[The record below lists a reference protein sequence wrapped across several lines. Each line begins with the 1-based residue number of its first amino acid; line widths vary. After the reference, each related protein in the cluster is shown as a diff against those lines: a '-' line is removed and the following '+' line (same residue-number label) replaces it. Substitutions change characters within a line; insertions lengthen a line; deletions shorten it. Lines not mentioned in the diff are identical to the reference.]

1 MEWRALYVN
10 LCRSMGRAPHTM
22 SVVMPAYQL
31 GGVIE
36 QNIST
41 VFEALAGLDLEVVV
55 VDDGSTDGTAAAI
68 ERAKALHPQLV
79 SVRLPGNRGKGRALL
94 TGFEACHGENVV
106 FLDADLDLPP
116 DQIPAFITGLD
127 HADIVV
133 GTKRASMATGAYPGL
148 RRVLSRVFAFA
159 TGGVFRLP
167 VSETQTGL
175 KAFRRGVLENV
186 ANNMRIDRYAFDIE
200 LLVRARAAG
209 FSMVETPVRLGGGA
223 AESSLRP
230 SMMWS
235 LARDTARIAW
245 WWLTEPG
252 FRR

>member
-1 MEWRALYVN
+1 
-10 LCRSMGRAPHTM
+10 MGRAPHTL

-31 GGVIE
+31 ADVIE
-36 QNIST
+36 QSIT
-41 VFEALAGLDLEVVV
+41 EVYRTLDGLDPQVVV
-55 VDDGSTDGTAAAI
+55 VDDGSTDGTAGAI
-68 ERAKALHPQLV
+68 ERARARHPELV
-79 SVRLPGNRGKGRALL
+79 SVRLPVNRGKGRALL
-94 TGFEACHGENVV
+94 SGFEASSGERIV

-116 DQIPAFITGLD
+116 DQIPAFITALD

-148 RRVLSRVFAFA
+148 RRILSRIFAFA

-175 KAFRRGVLENV
+175 KAFRREVLESV
-186 ANNMRIDRYAFDIE
+186 AQKVKIDRYAFDIE
-200 LLVRARAAG
+200 LLVRAHAAG
-209 FSMVETPVRLGGGA
+209 FSMVETPVRLGGRA
-223 AESSLRP
+223 AESSLRA
-230 SMMWS
+230 SMMWN
-235 LARDTARIAW
+235 LARDTVRIAW

>member
-1 MEWRALYVN
+1 
-10 LCRSMGRAPHTM
+10 
-22 SVVMPAYQL
+22 MPAYQL
-31 GGVIE
+31 AGVIE
-36 QNIST
+36 QNISA
-41 VFEALAGLDLEVVV
+41 VFEALSELDPEVVV
-55 VDDGSTDGTAAAI
+55 VDDGSTDGTADAV
-68 ERAKALHPQLV
+68 ERARARHSGLV
-79 SVRLPGNRGKGRALL
+79 SVRLPVNRGKGRALL
-94 TGFEACHGENVV
+94 SGFEASSGDNVV

-116 DQIPAFITGLD
+116 DQIPALISKLD
-127 HADIVV
+127 DADIVV
-133 GTKRASMATGAYPGL
+133 GTKRASMATGAYPGM
-148 RRVLSRVFAFA
+148 RRILSRIFAFA

-175 KAFRRGVLENV
+175 KAFRREVLETV
-186 ANNMRIDRYAFDIE
+186 AGSVRIDRYAFDIE

-209 FSMVETPVRLGGGA
+209 FSMAETPVRLGGRA

-230 SMMWS
+230 SMMWN

>member
-1 MEWRALYVN
+1 MTQRL
-10 LCRSMGRAPHTM
+10 

-31 GGVIE
+31 GDVIE
-36 QNIST
+36 RNISS
-41 VFEALAGLDLEVVV
+41 VFEVLAPLEPEVVV
-55 VDDGSTDGTAAAI
+55 IDDGSTDDTAVAI
-68 ERAKALHPQLV
+68 ARAKATHPGLV
-79 SVRLPGNRGKGRALL
+79 TVRFPINRGKGRALL
-94 TGFEACHGENVV
+94 AGFEASSGSRIV

-116 DQIPAFITGLD
+116 DQIPDVLD
-127 HADIVV
+127 HLDGADIVV
-133 GTKRASMATGAYPGL
+133 GTKRDSMATGAYPSL
-148 RRVLSRVFAFA
+148 RRLLSRVFALA

-175 KAFRRGVLENV
+175 KAFRREVLEAV
-186 ANNMRIDRYAFDIE
+186 GGKVRIDRYAFDIE

-209 FSMVETPVRLGGGA
+209 FSMVETPVRLGGRA
-223 AESSLRP
+223 SESSLRP

-235 LARDTARIAW
+235 LAKDTGRIAW

>member
-1 MEWRALYVN
+1 
-10 LCRSMGRAPHTM
+10 MGRAAHTL

-31 GGVIE
+31 GDVIE
-36 QNIST
+36 RSITEVYES
-41 VFEALAGLDLEVVV
+41 LAKLEPEVVV
-55 VDDGSTDGTAAAI
+55 VDDGSTDGTADAI
-68 ERAKALHPQLV
+68 ERARTRHPDLV
-79 SVRLPGNRGKGRALL
+79 FVRLPTNRGKGRALL
-94 TGFEACHGENVV
+94 SGFAQSTGERIV

-116 DQIPAFITGLD
+116 DQVPAFITGLD
-127 HADIVV
+127 RADIVV

-148 RRVLSRVFAFA
+148 RRILSRVFAFA

-175 KAFRRGVLENV
+175 KAFRRAVLETIADGV
-186 ANNMRIDRYAFDIE
+186 KIDRYAFDIE
-200 LLVRARAAG
+200 LLVRAHAAG
-209 FSMVETPVRLGGGA
+209 FSMVEMPVRLGGRA
-223 AESSLRP
+223 AESSLRL
-230 SMMWS
+230 SMMWN

>member
-1 MEWRALYVN
+1 
-10 LCRSMGRAPHTM
+10 
-22 SVVMPAYQL
+22 MPAYQL
-31 GGVIE
+31 GDVIE
-36 QNIST
+36 RNISS
-41 VFEALAGLDLEVVV
+41 VFELLAPLEPEVVV
-55 VDDGSTDGTAAAI
+55 VDDGSTDDTASAI
-68 ERAKALHPQLV
+68 ARAKATHPGLV
-79 SVRLPGNRGKGRALL
+79 AVRLPTNRGKGRALL
-94 TGFEACHGENVV
+94 SGFEASSGNHIV

-116 DQIPAFITGLD
+116 DQIPDVLD
-127 HADIVV
+127 HLDRADIVV
-133 GTKRASMATGAYPGL
+133 GTKRNSMATGAYPSL
-148 RRVLSRVFAFA
+148 RRLLSRIFALA

-175 KAFRRGVLENV
+175 KAFKREVLEAVAGNV
-186 ANNMRIDRYAFDIE
+186 RIDRYAFDIE

-209 FSMVETPVRLGGGA
+209 FSMVETPVRLGGRA

-235 LARDTARIAW
+235 LAKDTARIAW

>member
-1 MEWRALYVN
+1 
-10 LCRSMGRAPHTM
+10 
-22 SVVMPAYQL
+22 MPAYQL

-41 VFEALAGLDLEVVV
+41 VFGALTELDPELVV
-55 VDDGSTDGTAAAI
+55 VDDGSMDGTGDAIGRAAAN
-68 ERAKALHPQLV
+68 HPKLV
-79 SVRLPGNRGKGRALL
+79 SVRLPVNRGKGRALL
-94 TGFEACHGENVV
+94 AGFEASSGDHIV

-116 DQIPAFITGLD
+116 DQIPEVLAKLEE
-127 HADIVV
+127 ADIVV
-133 GTKRASMATGAYPGL
+133 GTKRASMATGAYPSL
-148 RRVLSRVFAFA
+148 RRVLSRIFAFA

-175 KAFRRGVLENV
+175 KAFRREVLETV
-186 ANNMRIDRYAFDIE
+186 AGSVKIDRYAFDIE
-200 LLVRARAAG
+200 LLVRAHAAG
-209 FSMVETPVRLGGGA
+209 YSMVETPVRLGGRA
-223 AESSLRP
+223 AKSRLRP

-235 LARDTARIAW
+235 LAKDTARIAW

>member
-1 MEWRALYVN
+1 
-10 LCRSMGRAPHTM
+10 MGRAAHKL

-31 GGVIE
+31 AGVIE

-41 VFEALAGLDLEVVV
+41 VFEALADLDLEIVV
-55 VDDGSTDGTAAAI
+55 VDDGSTDGTGAAI
-68 ERAKALHPQLV
+68 ERARARHPELV
-79 SVRLPGNRGKGRALL
+79 SVRLPENRGKGRALL
-94 TGFEACHGENVV
+94 TGFEACGGDDVV

-116 DQIPAFITGLD
+116 DQIPAFIAHLD
-127 HADIVV
+127 EADIVV

-148 RRVLSRVFAFA
+148 RRVLSRIFAFA
-159 TGGVFRLP
+159 TGGIFRLP

-175 KAFRRGVLENV
+175 KAFRRDVLEKVAGNV
-186 ANNMRIDRYAFDIE
+186 RIERYAFDIE
-200 LLVRARAAG
+200 LLVRAQAAG
-209 FSMVETPVRLGGGA
+209 FLMVETPVTLGRRA

-245 WWLTEPG
+245 WRLTEPG
-252 FRR
+252 FKR

>member
-1 MEWRALYVN
+1 MASIVCEPVLLMERA
-10 LCRSMGRAPHTM
+10 AHTL
-22 SVVMPAYQL
+22 SVVMPAFQL
-31 GGVIE
+31 ADAIE

-41 VFEALAGLDLEVVV
+41 VFEALAELHPQVVV
-55 VDDGSTDGTAAAI
+55 VDDGSTDGTADAI
-68 ERAKALHPQLV
+68 ARASARHPGLV
-79 SVRLPGNRGKGRALL
+79 SLRLPTNRGKGRALL
-94 TGFEACHGENVV
+94 SGFEASSGESIV

-116 DQIPAFITGLD
+116 DQVPTLLAKLD
-127 HADIVV
+127 DADIVV
-133 GTKRASMATGAYPGL
+133 GTKRASMAAGAYPGL
-148 RRVLSRVFAFA
+148 RRVLSRIFAFA

-175 KAFRRGVLENV
+175 KAFRREVLETV
-186 ANNMRIDRYAFDIE
+186 AGSVRIDRYAFDIE
-200 LLVRARAAG
+200 LLVRAHAAG

-230 SMMWS
+230 SMMWN
-235 LARDTARIAW
+235 LAKDTARIAW

>member
-1 MEWRALYVN
+1 
-10 LCRSMGRAPHTM
+10 MGRAAHTL

-31 GGVIE
+31 GDVIE

-41 VFEALAGLDLEVVV
+41 VLGALTELDPELVV
-55 VDDGSTDGTAAAI
+55 VDDGSTDGTADAV
-68 ERAKALHPQLV
+68 ERTAPRHRKLV
-79 SVRLPGNRGKGRALL
+79 SVRLPVNRGKGRALL
-94 TGFEACHGENVV
+94 AGFEASSGDHIV

-116 DQIPAFITGLD
+116 DQIPEVLTKLEE
-127 HADIVV
+127 ADIVV

-159 TGGVFRLP
+159 TGGIFRLP

-175 KAFRRGVLENV
+175 KAFRREVLEAV
-186 ANNMRIDRYAFDIE
+186 AGSVKIDRYAFDIE
-200 LLVRARAAG
+200 LLVRAHAAG
-209 FSMVETPVRLGGGA
+209 YSMVETPVRLGGRA
-223 AESSLRP
+223 ADSRLRP

-235 LARDTARIAW
+235 LAKDTARIAW

>member
-1 MEWRALYVN
+1 
-10 LCRSMGRAPHTM
+10 MGRAAHTL

-31 GGVIE
+31 ADVIE
-36 QNIST
+36 QNISV
-41 VFEALAGLDLEVVV
+41 VFEALAELDPQVVV

-68 ERAKALHPQLV
+68 ERAQARHPQLV
-79 SVRLPGNRGKGRALL
+79 SVRLPTNRGKGRALL
-94 TGFEACHGENVV
+94 SGFEAAGGETIV

-116 DQIPAFITGLD
+116 DQIPTFVEALD
-127 HADIVV
+127 EADIVV

-148 RRVLSRVFAFA
+148 RRVLSRIFAFA

-175 KAFRRGVLENV
+175 KAFRSEVLETV
-186 ANNMRIDRYAFDIE
+186 AGSVKIDRYAFDIE
-200 LLVRARAAG
+200 LLVRAHAAG
-209 FSMVETPVRLGGGA
+209 YSMVERPVRLGGGA

-230 SMMWS
+230 SMMWN
-235 LARDTARIAW
+235 LAKDTTRIAW